1 MPDPRIVI
9 IGAGFGGV
17 AAATLL
23 HRAALRDLTLLE
35 KADTIGGV
43 WRDNTYPGCACDI
56 PAPLYS
62 YSFAPN
68 PDWSRR
74 FPPRSEILAYLERCV
89 ANFDLTGAIRFGV
102 AVTGAQWAGS
112 HWRIACADGTS
123 MD

>member
-23 HRAALRDLTLLE
+23 HRAGFRDLTILE

-62 YSFAPN
+62 FSFAPN

-74 FPPRSEILAYLERCV
+74 FPPQREILDYLR
-89 ANFDLTGAIRFGV
+89 ATADRL
-102 AVTGAQWAGS
+102 
-112 HWRIACADGTS
+112 RITPALPL
-123 MD
+123 